1 MQAKKESQAKKE
13 VKVIEP
19 AKGPL
24 FEEIDKENDIN
35 EDLWNDISP
44 RKKYKSKKRVP
55 MTERPENSLKRDL
68 QMSVDGAYL
77 PTPRAGNG
85 TIWGSS
91 KLPPRKKLLTEMLED
106 TKFLM
111 DWIKS
116 G

>member
-35 EDLWNDISP
+35 EDLWNDHSP